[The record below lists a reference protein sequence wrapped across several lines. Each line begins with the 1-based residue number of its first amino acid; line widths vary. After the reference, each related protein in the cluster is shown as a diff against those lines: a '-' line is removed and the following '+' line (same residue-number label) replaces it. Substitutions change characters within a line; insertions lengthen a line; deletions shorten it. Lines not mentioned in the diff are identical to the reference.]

1 MSGVTVTPT
10 HLERKFEDEIESHL
24 LATGW
29 HPGAPTYFDAALSL
43 DTGELLAFIGATQH
57 SSWDELVGRR
67 GGDRDKAQREFR
79 KLVAKRIDES
89 GTLHVL
95 RRGVTDLGIDFRL
108 AYFKPEHGLTPELVA
123 GYQANRCTV
132 VRQLPYSASD
142 PG

>member
-1 MSGVTVTPT
+1 MSAITSTPA
-10 HLERKFEDEIESHL
+10 HLERKFEQEVEVHL
-24 LATGW
+24 LANGW
-29 HPGAPTYFDAALSL
+29 ERGAPAYFDSALGL

-57 SSWDELVGRR
+57 AAWDELVERR

-95 RRGVTDLGIDFRL
+95 RRGVTDLGIDFQL

-123 GYQANRCTV
+123 GYQANRCSV
-132 VRQLPYSASD
+132 VRQLPYS
-142 PG
+142 